1 MGFES
6 VLPSPL
12 RGIGGAG
19 VSMVG
24 HGAVSSG
31 GSPPPPSMTT
41 IPSETGKPS
50 LISLSDVDSAD
61 FRVEPFPSLPAD
73 NIHKDRVCPPPVL
86 NYYPHRSVDASDFTF
101 PSKIRIGSG
110 STSPLTVKP
119 AVEIHVSYPW
129 KPKRRNSILSDSVG
143 SPKQPMAVP
152 APRAYSKSALPESGI
167 DCTAGHSE
175 TMKSHKPGHLE
186 TNVPPVSYANALNCG
201 LGIPPPA
208 ADKFPIVDSLDQSS
222 NASPFKEL
230 DQAPSLK
237 VVRFAPEIL
246 SAEAPSC
253 APHHRMLA
261 PCNDICHPIKFR
273 RSNLGKLASDG
284 VPMDGSPKLAA
295 PPFAPPRETL
305 AVVPL
310 DDALSSIDILPHL
323 GAARTMTCRFLLLM
337 E

>member
-41 IPSETGKPS
+41 IPSETGNPS

-86 NYYPHRSVDASDFTF
+86 NYYPHRSVDGGW
-101 PSKIRIGSG
+101 I
-110 STSPLTVKP
+110 
-119 AVEIHVSYPW
+119 
-129 KPKRRNSILSDSVG
+129 
-143 SPKQPMAVP
+143 
-152 APRAYSKSALPESGI
+152 
-167 DCTAGHSE
+167 
-175 TMKSHKPGHLE
+175 
-186 TNVPPVSYANALNCG
+186 
-201 LGIPPPA
+201 
-208 ADKFPIVDSLDQSS
+208 
-222 NASPFKEL
+222 
-230 DQAPSLK
+230 QAPSLK

-273 RSNLGKLASDG
+273 RSNLGNLASDG

-310 DDALSSIDILPHL
+310 DDALSSIDIRPILE
-323 GAARTMTCRFLLLM
+323 AARTMTPSIPPSM